1 MQPDIH
7 RLIDRV
13 TRQTYRLID
22 RPIARERERDKQ

>member
-1 MQPDIH
+1 MQSDIH

-22 RPIARERERDKQ
+22 RPIARERDKQ